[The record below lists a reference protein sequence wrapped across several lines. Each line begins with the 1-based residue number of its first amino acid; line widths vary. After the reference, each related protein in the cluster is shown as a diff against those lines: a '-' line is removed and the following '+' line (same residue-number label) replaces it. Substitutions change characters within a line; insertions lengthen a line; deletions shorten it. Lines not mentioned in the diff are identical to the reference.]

1 MKRLYIQLKKG
12 INTRRKTEK
21 NGKKLDVKAWS
32 KLQSWD
38 TKKIESAAVTDTTD
52 GAMTQR
58 MRKQKS
64 QLRPMDDTYA
74 FTLPGIK
81 IVKLF

>member
-1 MKRLYIQLKKG
+1 MIGKIR
-12 INTRRKTEK
+12 NNPDTR
-21 NGKKLDVKAWS
+21 
-32 KLQSWD
+32 
-38 TKKIESAAVTDTTD
+38 KIESAVVTETTD

-58 MRKQKS
+58 MTKQKS
-64 QLRPMDDTYA
+64 QLRPTDDTYA